1 MASEIKVDTISEKT
15 SANGVTIDG
24 VSLKDSKIATAN
36 SVDSDAYVDASIDT
50 AHIGAAQVTADK
62 TSGVIR
68 PNAQALIING
78 NCAISQRSTSVAS
91 ITGSGYHTIDRY
103 RTGFSGTLGTWTQSQ
118 STDVPTGKGFA
129 NSLKMD
135 CTTADASPSVG
146 DRLSIRY
153 NFEGQDLQL
162 LKKGTADAEKITLA
176 FWIKSSKTGV
186 HIVNIV
192 DQDNTRNISKSYTV
206 SSADTWEQ
214 VVLNFDGDTTGA
226 LGDDNGQ
233 SLYIDFYFGAGT
245 NYTSGT
251 LATSWEAVNNVDVA
265 VGQVNL
271 ADSDSND
278 FLFTGVQLEVGE
290 YTSATLPPFQHESF
304 GDNLAR
310 CQRYYQKSF
319 DIGTAPAQN
328 VGIQTGDLSFPS
340 TKGAST
346 ASTLSQKYNF
356 PVRMRASP
364 AMTGYNSAASNA
376 EVRDVTASADC
387 SSTAFASNKETGFYV
402 SCTSSGT
409 TSVGNYLSLHF
420 TAAAEL

>member
-1 MASEIKVDTISEKT
+1 MGYIGNRPTAVPLT
-15 SANGVTIDG
+15 SADIQDG
-24 VSLKDSKIATAN
+24 VITAADLGAN
-36 SVDSDAYVDASIDT
+36 SVDSSELVDGSIDT
-50 AHIGAAQVTADK
+50 SHIGAAQVTADK

-68 PNAQALIING
+68 PNAKPLIING
-78 NCAISQRSTSVAS
+78 DMAVAQRSTSVAS

-103 RTGFSGTLGTWTQSQ
+103 RTGISGTLGTWTQSQ

-135 CTTADASPSVG
+135 CTTADASPSAG
-146 DRLSIRY
+146 DRLALRY

-233 SLYIDFYFGAGT
+233 SLYVDFYFGAGT

-251 LATSWEAVNNVDVA
+251 LATSWEAVNNVDIA

-278 FLFTGVQLEVGE
+278 FYITGIQLEVGE
-290 YTSATLPPFQHESF
+290 YTSSTIPPFQHESF

-328 VGIQTGDLSFPS
+328 VGIQTGELSFPS

-346 ASTLSQKYNF
+346 GSTLSQKYNF

-402 SCTSSGT
+402 TCTSSGT

>member
-1 MASEIKVDTISEKT
+1 MGYIGNKPTAVPLT
-15 SANGVTIDG
+15 SADIQDG
-24 VSLKDSKIATAN
+24 VITAADLGAN
-36 SVDSDAYVDASIDT
+36 SVDSSELVDGSIDT
-50 AHIGAAQVTADK
+50 SHIGAAQVTADK

-68 PNAQALIING
+68 PNAKPLIING

-103 RTGFSGTLGTWTQSQ
+103 RTGISGTLGTWTQSQ

-146 DRLSIRY
+146 DRLALRY

-278 FLFTGVQLEVGE
+278 FYITGIQLEVGE
-290 YTSATLPPFQHESF
+290 YTSSTIPPFQHESY
-304 GDNLAR
+304 GDNLER
-310 CQRYYQKSF
+310 CQRYYWQLDTDSSPHSIVGVQAGNNSMYTVWFPKSMR
-319 DIGTAPAQN
+319 
-328 VGIQTGDLSFPS
+328 SSPS
-340 TKGAST
+340 TSFSGSIT
-346 ASTLSQKYNF
+346 EY
-356 PVRMRASP
+356 
-364 AMTGYNSAASNA
+364 YHDSAG
-376 EVRDVTASADC
+376 SAN
-387 SSTAFASNKETGFYV
+387 SSTAITSMNIGDNKTNGLRFYFSKAGQSGLISWTDWSGETGKITI
-402 SCTSSGT
+402 S
-409 TSVGNYLSLHF
+409 
-420 TAAAEL
+420 AEL

>member
-1 MASEIKVDTISEKT
+1 MGYIGNRPTAVPLT
-15 SANGVTIDG
+15 SADIQDG
-24 VSLKDSKIATAN
+24 VITAADLGAN
-36 SVDSDAYVDASIDT
+36 SVDSSELVDGSIDT
-50 AHIGAAQVTADK
+50 SHIGAAQVTADK

-233 SLYIDFYFGAGT
+233 SLYVDFYFGAGT

-251 LATSWEAVNNVDVA
+251 LATSWEAVNNVDIA

-271 ADSDSND
+271 ADSTSND

-290 YTSATLPPFQHESF
+290 YTSSTLPPFQHESY
-304 GDNLAR
+304 GDNLRR
-310 CQRYYQKSF
+310 CQRYFYKLG
-319 DIGTAPAQN
+319 GTTDTYKRLSVNFCNPSNRNQTLGLHHLPVPMRTAQTVTIPSASDFA
-328 VGIQTGDLSFPS
+328 VGHLGGSNACSSVTINNDGALPNNALLSCLAITGSN
-340 TKGAST
+340 AST
-346 ASTLSQKYNF
+346 DCVMLEMTYASTNT
-356 PVRMRASP
+356 M
-364 AMTGYNSAASNA
+364 
-376 EVRDVTASADC
+376 EVS
-387 SSTAFASNKETGFYV
+387 
-402 SCTSSGT
+402 
-409 TSVGNYLSLHF
+409 
-420 TAAAEL
+420 AEL